1 MLLEHSFTVP
11 VPVEQAWN
19 VLLDIERVA
28 PCLPGATLTS
38 VEGERFTGTVKVKL
52 GPVSLTFKGSGRFVE
67 RDEAAR
73 RVQLTASGVDARGGG
88 TAAAKVTASLHETGD
103 ETRVEVTTDL
113 DITGKAAQFGR
124 GLIGD
129 VSGKLIGQ
137 FAACLA
143 EKLAAA
149 EPAPP
154 AAPPAAATPAASQAA
169 PVTAG
174 SQAVPATAASPA
186 AAAPATA
193 LPVAADPAAAAPAAA
208 AVAGPA
214 AVRAEA
220 GAAPAAEV
228 GAAAAAGAG
237 ASASGAGGPT
247 VGPGAPS
254 VSTQAPV
261 APVHPEAEPIDLLAV
276 TGVGNAVRRAVPY
289 VLTAAASFAVVL
301 GIIWWIKRR

>member
-11 VPVEQAWN
+11 VPVEQAWS

-28 PCLPGATLTS
+28 PCMPGATLTS
-38 VEGERFTGTVKVKL
+38 VEGESFTGTVKVKL

-67 RDEAAR
+67 RDETAH
-73 RVQLTASGVDARGGG
+73 RVQLTASGADARGGG

-137 FAACLA
+137 FADCLA
-143 EKLAAA
+143 KKLAAA
-149 EPAPP
+149 EPS
-154 AAPPAAATPAASQAA
+154 AAAAA
-169 PVTAG
+169 
-174 SQAVPATAASPA
+174 A

-193 LPVAADPAAAAPAAA
+193 AAQAEAGAVSEAAPAAPASPPAAPASPPAAPASPAAAPAA
-208 AVAGPA
+208 
-214 AVRAEA
+214 
-220 GAAPAAEV
+220 GA
-228 GAAAAAGAG
+228 GAAAAAEAG
-237 ASASGAGGPT
+237 ASATGAGGPAA
-247 VGPGAPS
+247 GPGAPS
-254 VSTQAPV
+254 ASTQAPV
-261 APVHPEAEPIDLLAV
+261 APVQPEAEPIDLLAV